1 METRKLRDFDQARY
15 TQTYRRKHPE
25 KVQKWQETSYANYL
39 RKHGWQVTP
48 PDSRGMSGV
57 FSV

>member
-1 METRKLRDFDQARY
+1 MSDHKLKDYDQARY

-39 RKHGWQVTP
+39 RRRGWQVTP
-48 PDSRGMSGV
+48 LDSR
-57 FSV
+57 